1 MILQFWCMH
10 YEGQNYNFLI
20 EQWSYF
26 LKDIEFYYKF
36 SIIVMYF
43 DLIFLF
49 ISKYY
54 LVDSRYLEFKGFL
67 GLYKNTRYHLLE
79 FRSSFRTQ
87 NTAFFRSCDEAF
99 NYYCLRFK
107 ECYWENFWSLQSKVE
122 DFTKICLI
130 LSSRVSNYMNSF
142 CSSQLHKENGLV
154 WVFFNSLRIFSR
166 QWWSWQSKSSWIGG
180 TNWRR
185 CKSNKGNEEKYKG
198 AITTMNVLLAF

>member
-1 MILQFWCMH
+1 
-10 YEGQNYNFLI
+10 
-20 EQWSYF
+20 
-26 LKDIEFYYKF
+26 
-36 SIIVMYF
+36 MYF

-107 ECYWENFWSLQSKVE
+107 ECY
-122 DFTKICLI
+122 
-130 LSSRVSNYMNSF
+130 
-142 CSSQLHKENGLV
+142 
-154 WVFFNSLRIFSR
+154 
-166 QWWSWQSKSSWIGG
+166 
-180 TNWRR
+180 
-185 CKSNKGNEEKYKG
+185 
-198 AITTMNVLLAF
+198 